1 MQESAELPGKHGA
14 ACANCGAPLGGE
26 YCAQCGERRLH
37 PDEHTLRHVAGEW
50 IEAFSHGE
58 GRLLVSL
65 RTLLFK
71 PGELTCE
78 YFRGRRVPYTRPVAL
93 FLAINL
99 LYFLLAVLQT
109 FNTSLN
115 TQLVMNPLAEVKQS
129 LVMRHVAGAPVDGD
143 ESAML
148 AGDYWRSENP
158 LVSGGRR
165 GAVPSAEPA
174 ASARDAVPA
183 RDAGLFAAL
192 QSYGKRYDERTDTL
206 SRALVIVLVPMLACW
221 LWLAL
226 VPWRRGLAELSIFAT
241 HTWGALLLILL
252 AFGWAWK
259 GLTEAALRFGGGL
272 PAFLQTDGY
281 GSVVL
286 GLLVLAYVYR
296 AQRNYLRFGSFGSAV
311 LCVWTMAGL
320 FLSLELYRLLLF
332 FVTVHALH

>member
-1 MQESAELPGKHGA
+1 MQEPVESSGASAA
-14 ACANCGAPLGGE
+14 VCANCSAPLGGE
-26 YCAQCGERRLH
+26 YCMQCGERRLH

-58 GRLLVSL
+58 GRLLNSL

-71 PGELTCE
+71 PGELTRE

-99 LYFLLAVLQT
+99 LYFLLAALQT

-115 TQLVMNPLAEVKQS
+115 TQLVMNPLAGVKQS
-129 LVMRHVAGAPVDGD
+129 LVMRHVAGAPVDSD

-148 AGDYWRSENP
+148 AGDYWRSEN
-158 LVSGGRR
+158 SSAFASNARK
-165 GAVPSAEPA
+165 GAA
-174 ASARDAVPA
+174 ASA

-192 QSYGKRYDERTDTL
+192 QSYGKRYDERTDAL
-206 SRALVIVLVPMLACW
+206 SRALVIALVPMLACW

-226 VPWRRGLAELSIFAT
+226 LPWRRGLAELSIFAT

-281 GSVVL
+281 GSAAL

-311 LCVWTMAGL
+311 LCVWTVAGL

-332 FVTVHALH
+332 FVTVQVLH

>member
-1 MQESAELPGKHGA
+1 MQEPVESSGASAA
-14 ACANCGAPLGGE
+14 VCANCSAPLGGE
-26 YCAQCGERRLH
+26 YCMQCGERRLH

-58 GRLLVSL
+58 GRLLNSL

-71 PGELTCE
+71 PGELTRE

-99 LYFLLAVLQT
+99 LYFLLAALQT

-115 TQLVMNPLAEVKQS
+115 TQLVIYPLAGVKQS
-129 LVMRHVAGAPVDGD
+129 LVMRHVAGTPVGGD

-148 AGDYWRSENP
+148 AGDYWRSENSSAFV
-158 LVSGGRR
+158 LNAHK
-165 GAVPSAEPA
+165 GAA

-192 QSYGKRYDERTDTL
+192 QSYGKRYDERTDAL
-206 SRALVIVLVPMLACW
+206 SRALVIALVPMLACW
-221 LWLAL
+221 MWLAL
-226 VPWRRGLAELSIFAT
+226 VPWRRGLAELSVFAT

-252 AFGWAWK
+252 AFGWACK
-259 GLTEAALRFGGGL
+259 GLAEAALRLGGGL
-272 PAFLQTDGY
+272 PAFLQTDAY
-281 GSVVL
+281 GSAVL
-286 GLLVLAYVYR
+286 GLLVLLYIYR
-296 AQRNYLRFGSFGSAV
+296 AQRNYLRFGPFGSAV
-311 LCVWTMAGL
+311 LCVWTVAGL

-332 FVTVHALH
+332 FVTVYALH